1 MTNYL
6 KLLPLAM
13 VFAAA
18 GAGAQTAAL
27 PRAAAVPGG
36 VVMLPLRGAAAERPA
51 VTYDGRPV
59 MVLKRPSGWVA
70 VVGIH
75 LETEPGDRFVEV
87 QQPGTTPHQIHFRIA
102 PKAYRTQ
109 ALKVAPGQVNLAP
122 ADEARVAAETE
133 NVRRVLAGFTPDA
146 PATLQLQQPV
156 PGPRSSSFGL
166 RRVFNGESRKPHSGM
181 DIASPTGTPIRIPLA
196 GRVVDVGNYFF
207 NGNDV
212 IVDHGQG
219 LMTMYCHLSRIR
231 VEVGQELQPGEILG
245 DVGATGRVTGPH
257 LHWGVILNG
266 NSVDPALFL
275 PPSVGPKKPVEKSA
289 TP

>member
-109 ALKVAPGQVNLAP
+109 ALKVA
-122 ADEARVAAETE
+122 
-133 NVRRVLAGFTPDA
+133 
-146 PATLQLQQPV
+146 
-156 PGPRSSSFGL
+156 
-166 RRVFNGESRKPHSGM
+166 
-181 DIASPTGTPIRIPLA
+181 
-196 GRVVDVGNYFF
+196 
-207 NGNDV
+207 
-212 IVDHGQG
+212 
-219 LMTMYCHLSRIR
+219 
-231 VEVGQELQPGEILG
+231 
-245 DVGATGRVTGPH
+245 
-257 LHWGVILNG
+257 
-266 NSVDPALFL
+266 
-275 PPSVGPKKPVEKSA
+275 
-289 TP
+289 